1 MYGDTP
7 PGTVAGLAWTSMGG
21 SALYVE
27 TTVVKEEKG
36 KGGLKVTGNIKD
48 VMKGTLSLRFMFHSK
63 FRIIGNFAHCCAKY
77 RKGNQV

>member
-48 VMKGTLSLRFMFHSK
+48 VMKGTLSLRSMFYPK
-63 FRIIGNFAHCCAKY
+63 FRIIGNFAHRCAKHC
-77 RKGNQV
+77 KGNQV